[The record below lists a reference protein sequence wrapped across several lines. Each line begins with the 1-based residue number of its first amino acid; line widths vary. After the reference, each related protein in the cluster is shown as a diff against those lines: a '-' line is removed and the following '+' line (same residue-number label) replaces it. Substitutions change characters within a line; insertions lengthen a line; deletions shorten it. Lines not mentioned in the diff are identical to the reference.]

1 VNRTLLRTV
10 RAVWKMP
17 RAFSPRSFTY
27 AILSAFIIGYSI
39 GIFILGETNSSLIL
53 MLEAVVLFIISE
65 VYIKRIKYEK
75 KIEAIIKKR
84 FRVVETGRRW
94 IIQELLNIVKR

>member
-1 VNRTLLRTV
+1 
-10 RAVWKMP
+10 
-17 RAFSPRSFTY
+17 
-27 AILSAFIIGYSI
+27 
-39 GIFILGETNSSLIL
+39 